1 MDLQIKISEAMS
13 GRVIWNDLKRKYKV
27 TESDVVVIV
36 ESTDKCLVSKSIELL
51 REYTD
56 RKNLDREIII
66 CCSDTQLAPCD
77 DRRIVVQ
84 KGKDE
89 LNALLRFYRMIQFTK
104 NIVVI
109 SLSMP
114 FGNKGIV
121 GKVGITLE
129 DYIRDAIY
137 V

>member
-1 MDLQIKISEAMS
+1 MNLQIKISEAEK
-13 GRVIWNDLKRKYKV
+13 GREIWEIIKRKYQV
-27 TESDVVVIV
+27 TELDVIV
-36 ESTDKCLVSKSIELL
+36 IIESSDNELVSKSIECL
-51 REYTD
+51 RDYSD
-56 RKNLDREIII
+56 RKNLKREIVV
-66 CCSDTQLAPCD
+66 CCSNEQIESSD
-77 DRRIVVQ
+77 DRRLIYEV
-84 KGKDE
+84 KKEE
-89 LNALLRFYRMIQFTK
+89 LNNLLRFYRMIQFTK